1 MYYYR
6 ARYYRPAFS
15 RFVAE
20 DLIGLAGGA
29 NLYAYVGGN
38 PSSYIDRYGKFIFNL
53 GAARVGAAIGVSL
66 EGYQLFGWDIG
77 RSWLW
82 PADTIGSEI
91 RNFRVD
97 LRLNEREKEN
107 AGSSGRNLRRWD
119 RNIPQDHAQSGKS
132 RSLFSRAAHPSATT

>member
-38 PSSYIDRYGKFIFNL
+38 PSSYIDPYGKFIFNL
-53 GAARVGAAIGVSL
+53 GAARIGAAIGVSL
-66 EGYQLFGWDIG
+66 EG
-77 RSWLW
+77 
-82 PADTIGSEI
+82 
-91 RNFRVD
+91 
-97 LRLNEREKEN
+97 
-107 AGSSGRNLRRWD
+107 
-119 RNIPQDHAQSGKS
+119 
-132 RSLFSRAAHPSATT
+132 